1 MSRKKPSLA
10 PKIERAFREE
20 GELDDALF
28 DVTTTKGLINISLE
42 RLVPNPNQPRKT
54 FDEQTI
60 QELAESIREQGI
72 LSPIL
77 VRPQGEKFQI
87 VAGERRYQAAKLA
100 GLKDIPALIRR
111 VSDNEA
117 KILSLIENIQRE
129 DLNDIDRAAAIK
141 ELKASLAVTWEEI
154 GRKLGLTKSRL
165 LDLVGLL
172 DLPEEVKEDIRKGT
186 LTERHGRAFRQILS
200 QPELLRDTYHLVKEK
215 RLTGEQSMEL
225 VKIAKGQPRLT
236 IEEAYNQWKETEPKR
251 EKIKTG
257 RLPVERAIS
266 EGSRLAKTL
275 EKIKVEEL
283 HEERRE
289 ELRQALLEVQKR
301 IRALLAYLKGSQND
315 VKIKE

>member
-1 MSRKKPSLA
+1 MSKKKPVLA
-10 PKIERAFREE
+10 PKLERAFKEE

-100 GLKDIPALIRR
+100 GLKDVPALIRR

-141 ELKASLAVTWEEI
+141 ELKASLVVTWEEI

-172 DLPEEVKEDIRKGT
+172 DLPEEIKQQIREKK
-186 LTERHGRAFRQILS
+186 LTEKHGRALRQLLKEPQILRGVHDILTR
-200 QPELLRDTYHLVKEK
+200 EKVGGNDALGLVKY
-215 RLTGEQSMEL
+215 
-225 VKIAKGQPRLT
+225 IKGQPGLT
-236 IEEAYNQWKETEPKR
+236 FEEVYNQWKETEPKR
-251 EKIKTG
+251 EKIKPA
-257 RLPVERAIS
+257 RLPVERTIL
-266 EGSRLAKTL
+266 EGSRLAKWIAGLKLEELNQVQREDLKETMLVLERTIRYLL
-275 EKIKVEEL
+275 EK
-283 HEERRE
+283 
-289 ELRQALLEVQKR
+289 LL
-301 IRALLAYLKGSQND
+301 
-315 VKIKE
+315 KE